1 VWFLTAEGDT
11 AQHVYE
17 VIAAGA
23 TDHEVMQ
30 HAIDRGAVIITADTD
45 FRGIAS
51 AGRED
56 GAVGDSHARASILA
70 GCEPRPIACRRP

>member
-30 HAIDRGAVIITADTD
+30 HAIDAEQSSSLLT
-45 FRGIAS
+45 
-51 AGRED
+51 
-56 GAVGDSHARASILA
+56 
-70 GCEPRPIACRRP
+70 PISGHC